1 MAKGRKLREEHKS
14 NQEKAVQLLKS
25 EYRDRLDTMVF
36 IKACT
41 FFEDKHKA
49 RSFLAISNIERQ
61 DRWLEV
67 NLKTELLP
75 SL

>member
-1 MAKGRKLREEHKS
+1 
-14 NQEKAVQLLKS
+14 LLEL
-25 EYRDRLDTMVF
+25 EYRDRLNTIAF
-36 IKACT
+36 IEACT

-49 RSFLAISNIERQ
+49 RSFLAISNIERR

-67 NLKTELLP
+67 NLKTELLL